1 MGIIILII
9 IVAVFLIRNDMK
21 GESSIDKIIETVLGL
36 GMMVI
41 AFGLGAAMLMMIIS
55 AIASL

>member
-36 GMMVI
+36 GIMVI
-41 AFGLGAAMLMMIIS
+41 AFVLGAGMLMMIVS

>member
-9 IVAVFLIRNDMK
+9 IVVVFLIRNDAK
-21 GESSIDKIIETVLGL
+21 GESSIGKIIETIFGL
-36 GMMVI
+36 GIMVI
-41 AFGLGAAMLMMIIS
+41 AFGLGAAMLMMIVS

>member
-41 AFGLGAAMLMMIIS
+41 AFVLGAGMLMMIVS